1 MTTMTKS
8 ALDLARTALAIG
20 KQGLSPFSTKFS
32 RRDFNQAQHFAMLS
46 LRQFFKADYRKTT
59 QMISEWSDL
68 REVLELQKVPHW
80 TTLEKAHKRLLKK
93 GVSIDCSTLS
103 PSMPTAAA

>member
-1 MTTMTKS
+1 MPTMTKS
-8 ALDLARTALAIG
+8 ALDLARTALTIG
-20 KQGLSPFSTKFS
+20 TAGLAPYSGKFS
-32 RRDFNQAQHFAMLS
+32 RRDFQQAQHFAMLA

-68 REVLELQKVPHW
+68 REVLELRKVPHW

-93 GVSIDCSTLS
+93 GVSIDCSTLF
-103 PSMPTAAA
+103 PTMPIVAA